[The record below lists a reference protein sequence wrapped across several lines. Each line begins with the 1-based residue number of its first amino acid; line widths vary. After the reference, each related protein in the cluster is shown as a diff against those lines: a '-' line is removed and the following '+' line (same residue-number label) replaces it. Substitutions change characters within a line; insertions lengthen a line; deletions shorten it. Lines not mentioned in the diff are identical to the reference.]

1 MWSFQVKSLKL
12 RDKKAELNVRL
23 EKLNF
28 YLLTLNFIYH
38 DNN

>member
-12 RDKKAELNVRL
+12 RDKKAELKVLL

>member
-12 RDKKAELNVRL
+12 RDKKAELKVL
-23 EKLNF
+23 LKKLNF